1 MNNSDPVIIF
11 PGRTS
16 HTRHSQRSGH
26 GPTGSSLIYSTSS
39 APCSDAIVSFQRQ
52 ELNLILSRY
61 GVMVSKGTWRD
72 YAIDMGKDCAIF
84 SIFRHTSEHP
94 LYRIEKNPK
103 MAKKQGAYRV
113 LASDGKILKRGHEL
127 AQVLKLFDK
136 KLELV
141 EK

>member
-1 MNNSDPVIIF
+1 MSNSDPVIPF
-11 PGRTS
+11 PGRSAHSRRPISSGQKTTTS
-16 HTRHSQRSGH
+16 TI
-26 GPTGSSLIYSTSS
+26 TYTSS
-39 APCSDAIVSFQRQ
+39 SPSSDSIVSFQRY

-61 GVMVSKGTWRD
+61 GVMVAKGAWRD

-103 MAKKQGAYRV
+103 LAKKQGAYRV
-113 LASDGKILKRGHEL
+113 LAADGKILKRGHEL

-141 EK
+141 E